1 MKQTCEENTE
11 RPEDQPHQAVGN
23 QVYKLVREA
32 VHRAAYW
39 KIQVVVDL
47 ALNTQVHLC
56 MNLDN
61 NWTEESAI
69 VVAC

>member
-11 RPEDQPHQAVGN
+11 RPHQAAGN

>member
-1 MKQTCEENTE
+1 MMKQTCEEHTE
-11 RPEDQPHQAVGN
+11 RPEDQAAGS

-61 NWTEESAI
+61 NWTEESAV

>member
-11 RPEDQPHQAVGN
+11 RREDQPHQAAGN

-47 ALNTQVHLC
+47 VLNTQVHLC

>member
-1 MKQTCEENTE
+1 MKQTSEEYTE
-11 RPEDQPHQAVGN
+11 RPEDQAVGN

>member
-1 MKQTCEENTE
+1 M
-11 RPEDQPHQAVGN
+11 
-23 QVYKLVREA
+23 
-32 VHRAAYW
+32 HRAAYW

>member
-1 MKQTCEENTE
+1 MKQTSEEHTE
-11 RPEDQPHQAVGN
+11 RPEDQAVGN

-56 MNLDN
+56 MNLDS